1 MNLAVYLNDSVG
13 FKVED
18 DGKYI
23 LSMSSVAHNYGV
35 TVTTVR
41 THKKEH
47 KDELLEGKH
56 WIMKEVSTSGG
67 KQKAVHWTLEGVYML
82 GFFIKSKEAKT
93 FRKYVATLLAEL
105 EKGNLGL
112 ITKKEVDAIKRG
124 YQSAL
129 AKKDK
134 VIAELRA
141 ELKLLPAPKSGH
153 EPFEF
158 NALLNVM
165 SQGEK
170 AIKTIEEEMGNM
182 KMMFDRLYKGQ
193 PKYNVMGVIR

>member
-1 MNLAVYLNDSVG
+1 MLSLISWNDISFELEERKG
-13 FKVED
+13 FHFTITNKELSKVFDCNEST
-18 DGKYI
+18 I
-23 LSMSSVAHNYGV
+23 
-35 TVTTVR
+35 R
-41 THKKEH
+41 RHKADHKE
-47 KDELLEGKH
+47 ELVNGKH
-56 WIMKEVSTSGG
+56 FIIEKDFNNRKVT
-67 KQKAVHWTLEGVYML
+67 KWTKNGVVRL
-82 GFFIKSKEAKT
+82 GFFINTKRAKL
-93 FRKYVATLLAEL
+93 FRDWAEDYIVETQDL
-105 EKGNLGL
+105 N
-112 ITKKEVDAIKRG
+112 AMRRG

-141 ELKLLPAPKSGH
+141 ELKLLPAPKSGY

-193 PKYNVMGVIR
+193 PKYNVMGVVR